1 MELVFILLVI
11 ALDRFTKIWAFNH
24 LYMNN
29 NIVIIKGFFELSYLE
44 NRGAAWG
51 ILQNQTIFLVVISLI
66 IILGIV
72 GFYIK
77 YRPKSL
83 MLRLSLSLII
93 GGALGNMYDRVFNKF
108 VIDFIYFHYNNVY
121 SFPTFN
127 VADMSVVVGTFLLAI
142 YILRNEKDG
151 KNSI

>member
-1 MELVFILLVI
+1 MELVFVLLVI
-11 ALDRFTKIWAFNH
+11 ALDRFTKIWAVSH

-108 VIDFIYFHYNNVY
+108 VIDFIYFHYKNVY